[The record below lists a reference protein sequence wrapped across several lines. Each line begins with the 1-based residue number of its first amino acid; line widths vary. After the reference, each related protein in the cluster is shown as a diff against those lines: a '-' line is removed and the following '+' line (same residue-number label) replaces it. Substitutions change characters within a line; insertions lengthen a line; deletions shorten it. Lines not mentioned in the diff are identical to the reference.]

1 MHNQFQYNKLHEC
14 YIKIQFLNLNYG
26 VIGSSSVLENNNLV
40 DVVSVQEINNVHYV
54 VCKSLGDDERDID
67 DYCDRVGEVS
77 ALKLSACN

>member
-40 DVVSVQEINNVHYV
+40 DVVRVQEINNVDYV
-54 VCKSLGDDERDID
+54 VCKSLGDDEKDID
-67 DYCDRVGEVS
+67 DYCDRVR
-77 ALKLSACN
+77 